1 MLTSYYF
8 LNHEQYMQR
17 CLELAQK
24 GIGTTRPNPSVG
36 SVLVV
41 DDKIIGEGFT
51 KPYGQSHAEVNAIES
66 VEDTNLLKRAT
77 MYVTLEPCSH
87 YGKTP
92 PCSLL
97 IVNSE
102 IPKVVIGCLDTN
114 SLVSGKGIQMLQD
127 AGCEVIT
134 GVLEEECRMQHR
146 RFFTFHEK
154 KRPHII
160 LKWAESKDGFIAP
173 ESRKSREPVWITN
186 KISRQLVHQWRA
198 QEHAILVGTTTAVE
212 DNPRLN
218 VRNWD
223 GGNPTRVVIDK
234 DLKVLKDSHL
244 YDQSMKTIFLTEKEQ
259 ENEINLLFEKLNF
272 SKSLAQEICDV
283 LFKHNIQS
291 VIIEGGTKTIQT
303 FIDAGFWD
311 EARIFT
317 GDVMFEGGVKAPIFN
332 FEPISQKVLGSDILK
347 TYYND

>member
-1 MLTSYYF
+1 MR
-8 LNHEQYMQR
+8 R

-36 SVLVV
+36 AVLVV

-51 KPYGQSHAEVNAIES
+51 KPYGQSHAEVNAIGS
-66 VEDTNLLKRAT
+66 VEDKELLKKAT

-114 SLVSGKGIQMLQD
+114 SLVSGRGIKMLQD

-146 RFFTFHEK
+146 RFFTYHEK

-160 LKWAESKDGFIAP
+160 LKWAQSKDGFIAP
-173 ESRKSREPVWITN
+173 ETRDDRKPVWITN

-198 QEHAILVGTTTAVE
+198 QEHAILVGTTTAIE
-212 DNPRLN
+212 DNPKLN
-218 VRNWD
+218 VRSWD
-223 GGNPTRVVIDK
+223 GGNPTRIVIDRT
-234 DLKVLKDSHL
+234 LKISEDSHL
-244 YDQSMKTIFLTEKEQ
+244 YDQSMKTILLTEKEK

-272 SKSLAQEICDV
+272 SKSLGKEICDV
-283 LFKHNIQS
+283 LYKHQIQS
-291 VIIEGGTKTIQT
+291 VIIEGGTRTLQT
-303 FIDAGFWD
+303 FIDAELWD
-311 EARIFT
+311 EARVFI
-317 GDVMFEGGVKAPIFN
+317 GDVNFEHGVEAPVFN
-332 FEPISQKVLGSDILK
+332 FEPIHQKELGSDSLK